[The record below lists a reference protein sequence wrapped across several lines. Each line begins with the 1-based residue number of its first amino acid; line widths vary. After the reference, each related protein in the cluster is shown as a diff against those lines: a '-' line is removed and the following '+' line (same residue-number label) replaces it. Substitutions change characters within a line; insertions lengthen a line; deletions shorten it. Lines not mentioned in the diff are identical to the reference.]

1 MAACSTAATHMTLPV
16 HTPVRQSIHQ
26 ERTDSPANWCVH
38 MQSHDSCSAV
48 STPHAA
54 RSAQCILLRNSE
66 SPLAPDT
73 PPPPPAVPLQPPP
86 PQTHTCCSAVST
98 PHDIYAYLCTTF
110 KALSCLTH
118 LLPPP
123 HTTHTPSD
131 VDIDK
136 AVADTHFA
144 LFFNHVSETPPLP
157 AWLALLACF
166 W

>member
-1 MAACSTAATHMTLPV
+1 MCRYRRLAACSTAATHMTLPV

-73 PPPPPAVPLQPPP
+73 PPPPPPCPFNPPP
-86 PQTHTCCSAVST
+86 KHILVAAQSAHLMISMHTCAQLSKPSHASHTYSPPHTPHTHLQMSTSTRRWQTHTLPSSST
-98 PHDIYAYLCTTF
+98 T
-110 KALSCLTH
+110 
-118 LLPPP
+118 
-123 HTTHTPSD
+123 
-131 VDIDK
+131 
-136 AVADTHFA
+136 
-144 LFFNHVSETPPLP
+144 
-157 AWLALLACF
+157 
-166 W
+166 